1 MLTLTAKEEQP
12 EKILRSRKD
21 GKENS
26 LYHSP
31 EKRIR
36 TNSFG

>member
-1 MLTLTAKEEQP
+1 MLAQTAKKEQP

-21 GKENS
+21 SKA
-26 LYHSP
+26 HSP
-31 EKRIR
+31 YDSLEERIR

>member
-1 MLTLTAKEEQP
+1 MLTQTAKKEQP

-21 GKENS
+21 SEA
-26 LYHSP
+26 HSP
-31 EKRIR
+31 YESTEKRIR